1 MGNCVPFGTDSSSLE
16 VLFVQFGIWVPL
28 WLVATAIPNGK
39 VEIPGKEN
47 FT

>member
-1 MGNCVPFGTDSSSLE
+1 MSNCVPFGTDSSRLQ
-16 VLFVQFGIWVPL
+16 VLFLDLGIWAPL
-28 WLVATAIPNGK
+28 WLVATAIPKRK